1 MATME
6 EKIYADYIGA
16 MKAKNKPLSDFLSYI
31 RSEMKNAAI
40 NSKKDKLEDNE
51 VLAVFIKHKKRLQDT
66 LTAIQSSGKQDAIDE
81 AKREITLVEAYLP
94 KSMDESELIQI
105 IDQVI
110 KDTGAASMKDMGK
123 VMKEVSAK
131 VGARA
136 EASKISALVK
146 GKLSGQ
152 AG

>member
-1 MATME
+1 MSTME
-6 EKIYADYIGA
+6 EKIYADYISA
-16 MKAKNKPLSDFLSYI
+16 MKTKNKPLIDFLSYI

-40 NSKKDKLEDNE
+40 NAKKDKLEDNE
-51 VLAVFIKHKKRLQDT
+51 VLAVFIKQKKRLQDT
-66 LTAIQSSGKQDAIDE
+66 LAAIQSSGKQEAIDE
-81 AKREITLVEAYLP
+81 AKREIVLVEAYLP
-94 KSMDESELIQI
+94 KGMEESELIQI

-131 VGARA
+131 VGVRA
-136 EASKISALVK
+136 EAAKISALVK

-152 AG
+152 

>member
-1 MATME
+1 ME
-6 EKIYADYIGA
+6 ERIYTDYISA
-16 MKAKNKPLSDFLSYI
+16 MKTKNKPLVDFLSYI

-40 NSKKDKLEDNE
+40 SAKKDKLQDDE
-51 VLAVFIKHKKRLQDT
+51 VLMVFTKHKKRLQDT
-66 LTAIQSSGKQDAIDE
+66 LAAIQSSGKQEAIDD
-81 AKREITLVEAYLP
+81 AKREISLVETYLP
-94 KSMDESELIQI
+94 KSMDEVELIKI

-123 VMKEVSAK
+123 VMKEVSVK

-152 AG
+152 